1 MFNNIN
7 ETNIEIAMLL
17 IFSTTAFIAFL
28 SGYRF
33 AKRRERRENEMCNL
47 MYRLLIKSNNIDDSL
62 ISLKEDVENYKN
74 ETDRIIER
82 INALGSLETKNAN
95 TISSLTSS
103 INNVIIENKKR
114 SEEKILPTP
123 QLSEM
128 INTTISEY
136 VRQEITFMRD
146 MRIPVSPKD
155 PITVRISK
163 YTIQTYPH
171 VDEEWIMR
179 KVISSLTS
187 IESMEILIDKMQATK
202 TNKDFLKYLEL
213 ESQRNINV

>member
-17 IFSTTAFIAFL
+17 IFLTTAFLAFL

-155 PITVRISK
+155 PTTVRISK

-179 KVISSLTS
+179 KVIQILTEAS
-187 IESMEILIDKMQATK
+187 RE
-202 TNKDFLKYLEL
+202 
-213 ESQRNINV
+213 